1 MSISAQQHLPAVSRN
16 PLITAGRIL
25 AALAAVAAFAAALS
39 CVTDISNAGDSTLVV
54 QIWRMYGLFLCA
66 GLFALLAKRPQGNG
80 GLWALTIAN
89 KLALTLTAI
98 CFTVVGGIAES
109 ANTLTWDGALTIT
122 LVTAY
127 LLCRTGTR
135 KTLR

>member
-1 MSISAQQHLPAVSRN
+1 MLAGVPTGVNATLFVILVPA
-16 PLITAGRIL
+16 
-25 AALAAVAAFAAALS
+25 
-39 CVTDISNAGDSTLVV
+39 
-54 QIWRMYGLFLCA
+54 
-66 GLFALLAKRPQGNG
+66 
-80 GLWALTIAN
+80 
-89 KLALTLTAI
+89 LALTLTAI